1 MVPLPGSGNSVRPY
15 SRRPSPL
22 LPCACL
28 ALLLLAVSLRAQ
40 TPSSSRVTGAPH
52 ARHAAALFSHS
63 DDCVACHNALTTAA
77 GEDVSIGTAWRST
90 MMANS
95 ARDPYF
101 HASVRRETMD
111 HAGRADEIQDECA
124 ACHVPIAHREA
135 HASGHRAVVLQAT
148 GRGAAAAAAG
158 GRLASDGVSCTVCH
172 QIAPDG
178 LGSPAS
184 FNGRFAVRPPRAD
197 GVREAFGPF
206 AVDAGRHTIM
216 RSVTGF
222 EQVEAPHV
230 RQSELCATCHTLIT
244 QAFDR
249 DGRVIGSLPEQMN
262 YQEWRHS
269 AFDDEGRSC
278 QSCHM
283 PRASGPLRVS
293 SVLGAERDGLS
304 RHAFV
309 GGNAFMLR
317 LLNRFRDELG
327 VEAPAEALEATARLT
342 ERQLRHDTATVEV
355 TAPERSDGGVAFE
368 VIVRNLTGHKF
379 PTGYPSRRAWLHVTV
394 RDDGGQVLFESGAEA
409 SDGSVAGSDSD
420 ADPLAFEPHYDV
432 IDRPDQVQI
441 YESVMGDVASRP
453 TTGLLSAVRY
463 LKDNRLLPR
472 GFDKGT
478 AAAEIAVV
486 GNAAGDASFSG
497 GSDRLRY
504 HVHLSAGRRL
514 GRIAVELRYQP
525 IAYRWARN
533 LASYAAPEPTRF
545 VTFFDR
551 LSSSA
556 SVVVATADRDE

>member
-1 MVPLPGSGNSVRPY
+1 MRRHPRPPA
-15 SRRPSPL
+15 RAL
-22 LPCACL
+22 LPHACL

-40 TPSSSRVTGAPH
+40 TPGASAASGPP
-52 ARHAAALFSHS
+52 AGHAAALFSHA
-63 DDCVACHNALTTAA
+63 DDCVACHNGLTTAS

-111 HAGRADEIQDECA
+111 HPGRAAEIEDECA
-124 ACHVPIAHREA
+124 ACHVPIGHRSA
-135 HASGHRAVVLQAT
+135 HAAGRAAVVLQPLDGTSRAAT
-148 GRGAAAAAAG
+148 NGD
-158 GRLASDGVSCTVCH
+158 RLASDGVSCTVCH

-184 FNGRFAVRPPRAD
+184 FNGHFVVRPARAD
-197 GVREAFGPF
+197 GVRDAFGPF

-222 EQVEAPHV
+222 EQVEAPHI
-230 RQSELCATCHTLIT
+230 RQSELCATCHTLVT

-283 PRASGPLRVS
+283 PRAAGPLRVS

-304 RHAFV
+304 RHGFV

-327 VEAPAEALEATARLT
+327 VEAPADALEATARLT
-342 ERQLRHDTATVEV
+342 ERQLRDETATIEV
-355 TAPERSDGGVAFE
+355 TAPERSGDGVAFD
-368 VIVRNLTGHKF
+368 VVVRNLTGHKF
-379 PTGYPSRRAWLHVTV
+379 PTGYPSRRAWLHVVAT
-394 RDDGGQVLFESGAEA
+394 DDAGHVLFESGAPA
-409 SDGSVAGSDSD
+409 PDGSITGSDSD
-420 ADPLAFEPHYDV
+420 ADPQTVEPHYDA

-441 YESVMGDVASRP
+441 YESVMGDAASRP

-472 GFDKGT
+472 GFDKRT

-486 GNAAGDASFSG
+486 GGANGDDSFTG

-504 HVHLSAGRRL
+504 QVPVPTGRRL
-514 GRIAVELRYQP
+514 GRVAVELRYQP
-525 IAYRWARN
+525 IAYRWAHN
-533 LASYAAPEPTRF
+533 LGAYAAPEPTRF
-545 VTFFDR
+545 VAFFSR
-551 LSSSA
+551 LSGAASA
-556 SVVVATADRDE
+556 VVATASRND